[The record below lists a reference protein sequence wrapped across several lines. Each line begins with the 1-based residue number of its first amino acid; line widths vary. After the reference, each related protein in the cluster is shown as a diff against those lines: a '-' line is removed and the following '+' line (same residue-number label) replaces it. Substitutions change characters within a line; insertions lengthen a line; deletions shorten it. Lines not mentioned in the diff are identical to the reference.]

1 MRGCALTTI
10 HPPLHDGPNAPIL
23 TRLMGRVASLLLGAA
38 GCAVFSACGGA
49 TDTNLFDDAGQQNDA
64 TAQDTGTGTD
74 GGNPEKDVTVQDQVV
89 VDAIFVDVPV
99 KPADSKIHCGTTTCS
114 AQTQVCCASFG
125 TTTTTYACVSSTSD
139 CQGTNQ
145 VPISCTSGDN
155 CASQGNSGDICC
167 ASGQGF
173 INPNPTCQGYDTVAQ
188 VMCQST
194 CDINQGEFEV
204 GCSTQ
209 AQNCTDTAQTC
220 ITSKCTLP
228 GITICQ

>member
-10 HPPLHDGPNAPIL
+10 HPPLHDDANTPIL
-23 TRLMGRVASLLLGAA
+23 TRHMGRVASLLLSVVGFVAFTACSGAD
-38 GCAVFSACGGA
+38 GSQ
-49 TDTNLFDDAGQQNDA
+49 LFDDAGQPENDA
-64 TAQDTGTGTD
+64 TAAPDTGGNKD
-74 GGNPEKDVTVQDQVV
+74 GGTQDVTVQDVVV
-89 VDAIFVDVPV
+89 VDVVTVDVPV
-99 KPADSKIHCGTTTCS
+99 GPPDSKIHCGTSTCS
-114 AQTQVCCASFG
+114 AQTQVCCATFG
-125 TTTTTYACVSSTSD
+125 QTTTYACVSSTSD

-209 AQNCTDTAQTC
+209 TQNCNDNTQTC

-228 GITICQ
+228 GLTICQ